1 MGAPHPDRH
10 RLHHGHHLIS
20 GSGSGRIR
28 WKPEEM
34 PESGR
39 TVEIRKKCL
48 NPEEPLKSGR
58 NAGTRKKYWNQEEP
72 LIESDRK
79 IQKETETDS
88 LSPSAGKKKI

>member
-1 MGAPHPDRH
+1 
-10 RLHHGHHLIS
+10 
-20 GSGSGRIR
+20 
-28 WKPEEM
+28 M
-34 PESGR
+34 PESGG
-39 TVEIRKKCL
+39 TAEIRKKCR

-88 LSPSAGKKKI
+88 LSPSAG